1 MHDLKQH
8 LWCAKALCAVPVHT
22 VTNFCMLPISASN
35 IVLQLYFMSQAKIN
49 QPERATVGV
58 EIVPAGRS
66 IRFSTQGKKMVCSK
80 SHRHEVVWFDV
91 AVYDMQPRQ

>member
-8 LWCAKALCAVPVHT
+8 LWCAKALCAAPVHT

-35 IVLQLYFMSQAKIN
+35 IFLQLFFMSEAKIN
-49 QPERATVGV
+49 QPESATVGV
-58 EIVPAGRS
+58 EIV
-66 IRFSTQGKKMVCSK
+66 
-80 SHRHEVVWFDV
+80 HEVVWFDV